1 MTTGLKAFRKI
12 QAGSE
17 GATPGVAVEATE
29 ILYGTLSTFES
40 GEVIHWPEGDRNS
53 LARWM
58 ADDEIVGEEA
68 KIVWAGDLNH
78 RHANWLLSMAIRGN
92 VTPTQPDGTN
102 EPLSYLWTYTPTL
115 TAANTPDIANGI
127 ETYTI
132 EYGDNLQA
140 YEVEYCFATKLQI
153 SGAPN
158 EPVKFT
164 CDIAGRQRED
174 VSFTGS
180 LTAQSVQLFPFN
192 LASIAIDTTG
202 AGIGDTAKTGL
213 LRAFTWSLDTMFRPF
228 YTADG
233 ALYFA
238 CVAEDR
244 KSPELTL
251 TYVRG
256 TTADTER
263 SAYGDR
269 TTKFLRIKLN
279 GQTEMDASQ
288 SNEPYLILDQAIRY
302 KEWPTFGDQDGL
314 ATVQVKADCVY
325 DSTWAKMFECA
336 LLTDL
341 STWPT

>member
-1 MTTGLKAFRKI
+1 MATGLKAFRKI

-17 GATPGVAVEATE
+17 GATPGTAVAATE
-29 ILYGTLSTFES
+29 ILYGVLSTYES
-40 GEVIHWPEGDRNS
+40 GETIHWPEEDRNS
-53 LARWM
+53 LARHM
-58 ADDEIVGEEA
+58 ADDEIVGKEA

-102 EPLSYLWTYTPTL
+102 EPNSYLWTYAPTL
-115 TAANTPDIANGI
+115 TTANTPDQTNGI

-158 EPVKFT
+158 EVVKFT
-164 CDIAGRQRED
+164 CDITGRQRAD
-174 VSFTGS
+174 TTFTSS
-180 LTAQSVQLFPFN
+180 LTAQSVQRFPFN
-192 LASIAIDTTG
+192 LATIAIDTTG

-213 LRAFTWSLDTMFRPF
+213 LRAFTWTLDTMFRAF

-233 ALYFA
+233 NLYFA
-238 CVAEDR
+238 VVAEDR
-244 KSPELTL
+244 KAPELTL
-251 TYVRG
+251 TYVRNSD
-256 TTADTER
+256 ADTER
-263 SAYGDR
+263 TAYENR
-269 TTKFLRIKLN
+269 TTKFLRIALN
-279 GQTEMDASQ
+279 GQTEMDESQ
-288 SNEPYLILDQAIRY
+288 SNPPYLYLDQAIRY
-302 KEWPTFGDQDGL
+302 KEWPTFSDQDGL
-314 ATVQVKADCVY
+314 ATVQVKADAVY
-325 DSTWAKMFECA
+325 DSTWAKTFECA

>member
-1 MTTGLKAFRKI
+1 MATALKAFRKI

-17 GATPGVAVEATE
+17 GATPGVAVDATE
-29 ILYGTLSTFES
+29 ILYGVLSTFES
-40 GEVIHWPEGDRNS
+40 GEVLHQPEEDRNS
-53 LARWM
+53 LARHM
-58 ADDEIVGEEA
+58 ADCEFVGKEA
-68 KIVWAGDLNH
+68 KIVWTGNLNH
-78 RHANWLLSMAIRGN
+78 RHANWLLSMAVRGN
-92 VTPTQPDGTN
+92 VTQTQPDGTN
-102 EPLSYLWTYTPTL
+102 EPLSYLWTYAPTL
-115 TAANTPDIANGI
+115 TAANTPDITNGI

-164 CDIAGRQRED
+164 CDIAGRQRSD
-174 VSFTGS
+174 CSFTGS
-180 LTAQSVQLFPFN
+180 LSAQSVQLFPFN
-192 LASIAIDTTG
+192 LTTFAIDTTG
-202 AGIGDTAKTGL
+202 ATIGDTAKTGT
-213 LRAFTWSLDTMFRPF
+213 LRAFTWSLDTKFRPF

-251 TYVRG
+251 TYVRN
-256 TTADTER
+256 TTTDTER
-263 SAYGDR
+263 TAYENR
-269 TTKFLRIKLN
+269 TTKFLRIKMF
-279 GQTEMDASQ
+279 GQAEMDASQ
-288 SNEPYLILDQAIRY
+288 TNPPYLILDQAVRY
-302 KEWPTFGDQDGL
+302 REWPTFSDQDGL

-325 DSTWAKMFECA
+325 DSDWAKMFECA

-341 STWPT
+341 SAWPT